1 MKKIKFY
8 IVFSVVVSLFFT
20 ILSPAS
26 TVYASVEEAECLP
39 AVLMLRGSG
48 EGVVEGEY
56 FQDGQQIFTTGPE
69 NNRGWEGETIERLLT
84 AFAAQTDVDETTSKV
99 RFIGVPYTALGL
111 APVRLIDKTP
121 GVATQ
126 ESKATDAIRWIDHI
140 IRYNDSYLDGAEKI
154 MEIIKSDL
162 ERPNG
167 ESCVTNYML
176 VGYSQGVISLRLAL
190 GLYGL
195 SDKITSTYVI
205 GDPVQKANGATSDR
219 QMSIANTSPETDG
232 VVRRGIDILQSVPN
246 LLGLDALR
254 SIYTSGD
261 EMLYQDNGEGGAI
274 SRSLCHEYDPTCG
287 IKWGANGDEHG
298 NYFQADTTPEPDES
312 LAGNVDLLS
321 EIPEFDKQIRRLAN
335 QPTYTIAPRE
345 LKHSMAIQGQ
355 EVMYT
360 LANARGA
367 DKCWWDENSDGVI
380 EKSDVSCLDPYKT
393 QISGATASMTVEVVD
408 SFGGEYVFTNVT
420 PTIDP
425 QEVKHLGSLNPN
437 NWYQLHPYGQPNS
450 CLTGVHDK
458 NELLTVPS
466 EPSIAPCETAS
477 PSGLEQTIE
486 TSKQSFKATKYPYAF
501 PTTPEGEITWGYDR
515 DWRLEAGYEVRET
528 YENGYYQHLPGPNHG
543 KISIQKYSSYDHLE
557 IRLAKIENGIPYY
570 SIAKDNLC
578 AFYDSS
584 QELRFDLWVTEDS
597 AGSLCSGSNDQLFSV
612 TKVNAQMGGL
622 SLEQDTVH
630 PTAVT
635 GLVASEI
642 HKNSVTLSWDPASDI
657 RDPDVKYN
665 IYDSDFSSIYP
676 IIEKYSGTSVA
687 VNRTNAGI
695 EGTTYTV
702 RAVDVGGNEG
712 LGAEITLGEPPPAPV
727 IPKPNTPTL
736 GNLAEDYI
744 SVTIN
749 FPYTTERPV
758 SSVNIYKN
766 NVFYSSTSENFITDN
781 DIERG
786 NVYEYTYETV
796 DNYGDVSE
804 RSDILWVSTINDNPP
819 SPPSNLAGTVNSAG
833 TEVRISFIPG
843 MDDMGD
849 DLIYILYRNGVE
861 IPSTNVSNNEIVDN
875 SAVPGL
881 NTYTIVAKDLDGNSS
896 IHSEP
901 LEVNMVLPDTQ
912 APKKPV
918 LNVTEV
924 TNTSVYITIEST
936 DNVSTPHFSI
946 YRDGILIQSTDQ
958 SLIFDSLEPDT
969 TYEYTVTAVDDV
981 GNVSEISDILTVTT
995 LDGDTEA
1002 PTKPQLTLTETTEST
1017 VRFSISSTD
1026 NQATPYYAVYRDGV
1040 FVKNVYS
1047 NSFYQSGLDAATT
1060 YEYTVI
1066 AKDYNGNSSETSDVL
1081 TVTTNIPEP
1090 VDTEAP
1096 SKPILTVGSL
1106 SEYSV
1111 SINIEST
1118 DNVGI
1123 DAYHIYRDGSY
1134 QTTIY
1139 ESTYTDNS
1147 LYPGTS
1153 YTYEVVAQDMSW
1165 NSSEMSDSL
1174 TVTAP
1179 APTVQL
1185 PQVENLQNKFTAH
1198 NVVYFSWSV
1207 NEPWKVSV
1215 YDVYRDGV
1223 LIASNVYE
1231 TSYIDRT
1238 VSADTEYSYTIIGKD
1253 WNNNQTD
1260 MSQPLVAETLPTPT
1274 GTDTLAPSSFEFR
1287 YPSYYN
1293 DIVYLSWTEAVDD
1306 SSDVTYE
1313 VYRDGV
1319 LLTELE
1325 NTLFYNNSSV
1335 SPETSYKYSVI
1346 AVDAAGNETTIAT
1359 PCTVLTV
1366 NPGGMG

>member
-1 MKKIKFY
+1 MKPE
-8 IVFSVVVSLFFT
+8 L
-20 ILSPAS
+20 LED
-26 TVYASVEEAECLP
+26 TVPGVTTN
-39 AVLMLRGSG
+39 AVLFANILAWANH
-48 EGVVEGEY
+48 VV
-56 FQDGQQIFTTGPE
+56 Q
-69 NNRGWEGETIERLLT
+69 
-84 AFAAQTDVDETTSKV
+84 
-99 RFIGVPYTALGL
+99 
-111 APVRLIDKTP
+111 
-121 GVATQ
+121 
-126 ESKATDAIRWIDHI
+126 
-140 IRYNDSYLDGAEKI
+140 YNDSYLDGAKKI
-154 MEIIKSDL
+154 MEVIKADL
-162 ERPNG
+162 EKPNG

-176 VGYSQGVISLRLAL
+176 VGYSQGVISMRLAL
-190 GLYGL
+190 EIYGL

-205 GDPVQKANGATSDR
+205 GDPVQKANGASLYR
-219 QMSIANTSPETDG
+219 QMTVANTSPDTDG
-232 VVRRGIDILQSVPN
+232 VLRK
-246 LLGLDALR
+246 GLDLLPSLIALSGQNPASTAAIEKLR
-254 SIYTSGD
+254 SSFTASDDII
-261 EMLYQDNGEGGAI
+261 YQDNGENAEV
-274 SRSLCHEYDPTCG
+274 SRSLCHEYDPVCG
-287 IKWGANGDEHG
+287 PVMGFKMDEHL
-298 NYFQADTTPEPDES
+298 NYFLRVTDPGPNDT
-312 LAGNVDLLS
+312 LAGHGDLWS
-321 EIPEFDKQIRRLAN
+321 EIGEFDKQVQKLAGE
-335 QPTYTIAPRE
+335 PAYTMGARE
-345 LKHSMAIQGQ
+345 LRNSSAIQGKN
-355 EVMYT
+355 MIFNIT
-360 LANARGA
+360 NARP
-367 DKCWWDENSDGVI
+367 DDRCSWDEGSDGI
-380 EKSDVSCLDPYKT
+380 IDFADVPCLDSYET
-393 QISGATASMTVEVVD
+393 HVSSSLTASMTVEVVD

-501 PTTPEGEITWGYDR
+501 PTVPEGEITWGYDR

-630 PTAVT
+630 PTALT
-635 GLVASEI
+635 GLVTSEI

-736 GNLAEDYI
+736 GNLAEDYT

-766 NVFYSSTSENFITDN
+766 NVFYSSTSENFITDT

-786 NVYEYTYETV
+786 KVYEYTYETV

-849 DLIYILYRNGVE
+849 DSTYILYRNGVE

-896 IHSEP
+896 IQSEP
-901 LEVNMVLPDTQ
+901 LEINVVLPDTQ
-912 APKKPV
+912 APTKPV

-924 TNTSVYITIEST
+924 TNTSAYITIEST
-936 DNVSTPHFSI
+936 DNVSMPHFSI
-946 YRDGILIQSTDQ
+946 YRDGILIQTTDQ
-958 SLIFDSLEPDT
+958 PFILDSLEPGN
-969 TYEYTVTAVDDV
+969 TYEYTVTAIDDA
-981 GNVSEISDILTVTT
+981 GNLSEISDILTVTT

-1293 DIVYLSWTEAVDD
+1293 DIVYLSWAEAVDD

-1346 AVDAAGNETTIAT
+1346 AVDAAGNETMITA
-1359 PCTVLTV
+1359 PYTVLTV